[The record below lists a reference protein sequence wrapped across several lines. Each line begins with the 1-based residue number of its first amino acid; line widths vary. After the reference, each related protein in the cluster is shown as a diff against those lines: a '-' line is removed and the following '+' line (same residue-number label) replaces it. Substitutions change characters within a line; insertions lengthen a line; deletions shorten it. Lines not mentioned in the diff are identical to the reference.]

1 MEMHLLAGACTLT
14 CCSSTAPR
22 RHDRGSK
29 DSLCCMQSLKAFFWR
44 LFAKPTA
51 DPYSEQRL
59 RCSGDA
65 CECAHFAILIAT
77 CVPEPVTSK
86 WYRYQLCRHSSCVQD
101 LLLTTM
107 MIFRCSASA
116 GKGGISILMQSV
128 HKHLET
134 VATGRAIAV
143 VASERIDWLLLV
155 VT

>member
-29 DSLCCMQSLKAFFWR
+29 DNLCCMQSLQQSCNAC
-44 LFAKPTA
+44 
-51 DPYSEQRL
+51 L
-59 RCSGDA
+59 RCSGGA

-86 WYRYQLCRHSSCVQD
+86 WHRYQLCRHSSCVQD

-107 MIFRCSASA
+107 MICRCSASA